1 MAEVSR
7 YLARTTWEVAM
18 SKQVPIVG
26 YLALDDGPPHLVA
39 WEAVDSG
46 ALYFDRRNADAN
58 QGGTEFKRRKLAN
71 TGKLRSFTIVHRT
84 VPGVPAPYVSALVD
98 LDGGGSVKGNLVN
111 VPPDPEH
118 VKLGMPV
125 RMTTFVAGTDDDGTE
140 AVAFAFEPSGT

>member
-1 MAEVSR
+1 MAKQIPIVD
-7 YLARTTWEVAM
+7 YLA
-18 SKQVPIVG
+18 I
-26 YLALDDGPPHLVA
+26 DDGAPHLVA
-39 WEAVDSG
+39 WEAADSG
-46 ALYFDRRNADAN
+46 ALYFDRRNADAKA
-58 QGGTEFKRRKLAN
+58 GGTEFKRRKLGN

-111 VPPDPEH
+111 IPPDPEH

-140 AVAFAFEPSGT
+140 AVAFAFEPAS

>member
-1 MAEVSR
+1 MG
-7 YLARTTWEVAM
+7 
-18 SKQVPIVG
+18 KQIAIVD
-26 YLALDDGPPHLVA
+26 YLALDDGAPHLVA

-58 QGGTEFKRRKLAN
+58 REGTATTPRKLEP
-71 TGKLRSFTIVHRT
+71 TGKVRAFTIVRGS
-84 VPGVPAPYVSALVD
+84 VPGVPAPYVSVLVD
-98 LDGGGSVKGNLVN
+98 LDGGGAVKANLQN

-140 AVAFAFEPSGT
+140 AIAFAFEPKDA

>member
-1 MAEVSR
+1 MG
-7 YLARTTWEVAM
+7 
-18 SKQVPIVG
+18 KQIAIVD
-26 YLALDDGPPHLVA
+26 YLALDDGAPHLVA
-39 WEAVDSG
+39 WESVDSG

-58 QGGTEFKRRKLAN
+58 SGGTGFKRRKLAT

-98 LDGGGSVKGNLVN
+98 LDGGGAVKANLQN

-125 RMTTFVAGTDDDGTE
+125 KMTTFVAGTDDDGTE
-140 AVAFAFEPSGT
+140 AIAFAFEPAN